1 MVVRYNW
8 STASVVNYLKVAC
21 TAQPGGNCMF
31 VAPTP
36 GETKDRKLEL
46 VAWDHTGQIGKTCP
60 HKVADVF
67 TTLLVNQNEKEIRVN
82 ELCTCDC
89 VCVCVYFPS
98 IPFFGD
104 KL

>member
-46 VAWDHTGQIGKTCP
+46 VA
-60 HKVADVF
+60 
-67 TTLLVNQNEKEIRVN
+67 
-82 ELCTCDC
+82 
-89 VCVCVYFPS
+89 
-98 IPFFGD
+98 
-104 KL
+104 